1 MSPCP
6 EEVPIPWGATRQPHI
21 PRVSPAPQ
29 GSICPCHPTG
39 SLHHRESPTPV
50 EHPRCPIAPMG
61 SPDWGCPAF
70 SPMMIAPSSTRWQEV
85 AHVTMGL
92 SPPEPSVLG
101 TPTSTAWDPW
111 AGGPSGLGS

>member
-1 MSPCP
+1 MGCHSAAPHPQGVPSPTGLHLP
-6 EEVPIPWGATRQPHI
+6 VSPH
-21 PRVSPAPQ
+21 REPAPQ
-29 GSICPCHPTG
+29 GVPDPRG
-39 SLHHRESPTPV
+39 TPDCG
-50 EHPRCPIAPMG
+50 R
-61 SPDWGCPAF
+61 PAF